1 MSTAAVF
8 AKFLLAEDLKDIQHK
23 EIQHD
28 VGHLSIKDVACS
40 HKQPQTQS
48 VGGRQSGP
56 LMRNFCDFTLSTH

>member
-1 MSTAAVF
+1 MSAAAVF
-8 AKFLLAEDLKDIQHK
+8 AKFLLAEDSKDIQQK

-56 LMRNFCDFTLSTH
+56 LMRNF